1 VIDDDHATTDL
12 LTMMLEKD
20 FEVIV
25 AHTGEEGINAV
36 RQYNPLAIILD
47 VLLPDEKGWQICKSI
62 REFSQV
68 PILMLSALAESGM
81 VMRALELGA
90 DDFLTKP
97 VSSRILKAY
106 ISRLTQ
112 RAQAELEAE
121 ALKAHFQPSV
131 S

>member
-1 VIDDDHATTDL
+1 VIDDDQATTDL
-12 LTMMLEKD
+12 LTLMLEKD

-25 AHTGEEGINAV
+25 AHTGEDGINAV
-36 RQYNPLAIILD
+36 RLFKPHAIILD

-81 VMRALELGA
+81 MMRALELGA

-97 VSSRILKAY
+97 VSPRILVAY
-106 ISRLTQ
+106 INRLSQ

-121 ALKAHFQPSV
+121 ALKANFQPSIP
-131 S
+131 